1 MRGARRTWS
10 VRRSAA
16 RARQRRR
23 WAFFSSLLGVGD
35 IPDALRALLKQVSR
49 SFYLSLAILPAS
61 LRGPISLAYLLARAA
76 DTIADTRI
84 IPRTDRLRYLD
95 MLQAELDS
103 PPASRLA
110 EIAGALTGLSAVSA
124 QAGPQRIPAERDLLA
139 RLPECFGL
147 FRALLEDDR
156 TRIRT
161 LLLALTHG
169 MQEDLRTFP
178 GESHEDLVAL
188 ESQAD
193 LERYTYH
200 AAGCVGEFW
209 TDMTMAHCP
218 GLGHWDA
225 TVMRRRGMRFG
236 QGLQMTNVLRD
247 LAHDFRIGRC
257 CLPRQDLT
265 KLDLTPNDLLDPGA
279 VPRLRPLL
287 NELLRLT
294 LEYYAEG
301 FTYLLAIPRTEF
313 RLRLACA
320 WPLLIGLRTLDL
332 VQRSRNLLDP
342 HVTVKISRSAVYAIM
357 VRSTLLAWSDGGLE
371 RYYRELRNRIGA
383 PSMAAH

>member
-1 MRGARRTWS
+1 MEEGERTN
-10 VRRSAA
+10 
-16 RARQRRR
+16 
-23 WAFFSSLLGVGD
+23 VGD
-35 IPDALRALLKQVSR
+35 VPVRLRQLLKQVSR
-49 SFYLSLAILPAS
+49 SFFLTLAVLPAS
-61 LRGPISLAYLLARAA
+61 LRGPVSLVYLLARAA

-95 MLQAELDS
+95 LFRAELDS
-103 PPASRLA
+103 PAASRLS
-110 EIAGALTGLSAVSA
+110 EMAGALTGLSAPLRSGA

-147 FRALLEDDR
+147 FAALPEDDR
-156 TRIRT
+156 ARIRS

-178 GESHEDLVAL
+178 GESHESLAAL
-188 ESQAD
+188 ESRAD
-193 LERYTYH
+193 LERYTYY

-218 GLGHWDA
+218 ALRHWDA
-225 TVMRRRGMRFG
+225 TAMRRRGMHYG

-247 LAHDFRIGRC
+247 LAHDFQMGRC
-257 CLPRQDLT
+257 YLPRQDLT
-265 KLDLTPNDLLDPGA
+265 RLGLAPNDLLDPGA
-279 VPRLRPLL
+279 VDRLRPLL
-287 NELLRLT
+287 NELLRLA
-294 LEYYAEG
+294 LDHYAEG
-301 FTYLLAIPRTEF
+301 ATYLLAIPRTEV

-342 HVTVKISRSAVYAIM
+342 GVTVKISRSAVYAIM
-357 VRSTLLAWSDGGLE
+357 ACSTLLTWSNGGLE
-371 RYYRELRNRIGA
+371 RYYRGLRDRIGA
-383 PSMAAH
+383 RSMPAR